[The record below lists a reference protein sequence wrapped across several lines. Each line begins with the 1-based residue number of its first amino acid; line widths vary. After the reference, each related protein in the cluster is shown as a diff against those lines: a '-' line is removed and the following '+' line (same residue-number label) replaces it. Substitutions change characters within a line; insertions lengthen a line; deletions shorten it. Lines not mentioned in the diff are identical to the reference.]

1 MENLMNEGLENL
13 METEVVEE
21 AIDVVEDVI
30 ETTGVNK
37 YAKAGIAAIAAI
49 GIGVT
54 AYGVKKFIDWR
65 KAKKNDNVIEV
76 KFTECEDEYP
86 EVNEEE

>member
-37 YAKAGIAAIAAI
+37 YAKVGIAAVA
-49 GIGVT
+49 IGVT

-76 KFTECEDEYP
+76 EFTKCDGEYP

>member
-30 ETTGVNK
+30 ETAGVNK
-37 YAKAGIAAIAAI
+37 YAKAGIAAIA
-49 GIGVT
+49 IGVT
-54 AYGVKKFIDWR
+54 AFGVKKFIAWR
-65 KAKKNDNVIEV
+65 KAKKKNNVIDVEV
-76 KFTECEDEYP
+76 TKCEEEYP

>member
-1 MENLMNEGLENL
+1 MNEGLENL

-37 YAKAGIAAIAAI
+37 YAKVGIAAVA
-49 GIGVT
+49 IGVT

-76 KFTECEDEYP
+76 EFTKCEGEYP

>member
-37 YAKAGIAAIAAI
+37 YAKVGIAAVA
-49 GIGVT
+49 IGVT

-65 KAKKNDNVIEV
+65 KAKKNDNVINVE
-76 KFTECEDEYP
+76 FTKCEDEYP

>member
-30 ETTGVNK
+30 ETAGVNK
-37 YAKAGIAAIAAI
+37 YAKAGIAAIA
-49 GIGVT
+49 IGVT

-65 KAKKNDNVIEV
+65 KAKKLDNVVDV
-76 KFTECEDEYP
+76 KFTECKEEKP

>member
-37 YAKAGIAAIAAI
+37 YAKVGIAAVA
-49 GIGVT
+49 IGVT

-65 KAKKNDNVIEV
+65 KAKKNNNVIDVE
-76 KFTECEDEYP
+76 FTKSEEEYP

>member
-37 YAKAGIAAIAAI
+37 YAKVGIAAVA
-49 GIGVT
+49 IGVT

-65 KAKKNDNVIEV
+65 KAKKNNNVIDVE
-76 KFTECEDEYP
+76 FTKSEEEYP
-86 EVNEEE
+86 EVNEE

>member
-37 YAKAGIAAIAAI
+37 YAKVGITAVA
-49 GIGVT
+49 IGVT

-76 KFTECEDEYP
+76 EFTKCEGEYP

>member
-1 MENLMNEGLENL
+1 MNEGLENL

-37 YAKAGIAAIAAI
+37 YAKVGIAAVA
-49 GIGVT
+49 IGVT

-65 KAKKNDNVIEV
+65 KAKKNNNVIDVE
-76 KFTECEDEYP
+76 FTKSEEEYP

>member
-1 MENLMNEGLENL
+1 MNEGLENL

-30 ETTGVNK
+30 ETAGVNK
-37 YAKAGIAAIAAI
+37 YAKAGIAAVAI
-49 GIGVT
+49 GV
-54 AYGVKKFIDWR
+54 AAFGVKKFIDWR
-65 KAKKNDNVIEV
+65 KAKKQDNVIDV
-76 KFTECEDEYP
+76 KFTKCEEEYP

>member
-37 YAKAGIAAIAAI
+37 YAKVGIAAVA
-49 GIGVT
+49 IGVT

-76 KFTECEDEYP
+76 EFTKCEGEYP

>member
-1 MENLMNEGLENL
+1 MNEGLENL

-37 YAKAGIAAIAAI
+37 YAKVGIAAVA
-49 GIGVT
+49 IGVT

-65 KAKKNDNVIEV
+65 KAKKLDNVVDVE
-76 KFTECEDEYP
+76 FTKCEDEYP
-86 EVNEEE
+86 EVNEE